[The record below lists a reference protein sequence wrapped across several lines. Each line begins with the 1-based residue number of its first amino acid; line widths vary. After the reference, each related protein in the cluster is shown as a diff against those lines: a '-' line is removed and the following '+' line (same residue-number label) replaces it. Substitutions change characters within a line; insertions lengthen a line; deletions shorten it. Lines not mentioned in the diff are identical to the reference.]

1 MIPGDNRK
9 ISKVPSTAGLTVVEK
24 RTLDLREG
32 GRARVP
38 SRPPFD
44 TAKRFRDC
52 ALSACAS
59 LSRFHFALFAAT
71 LHLLS
76 RKASRID
83 PVEGDRRAPPSPS
96 LLAFPLLH
104 GDIEP
109 RYHLLFFRS
118 TTWFSL
124 LRSRFTYT
132 LVAQVKR
139 KRERKRRFRVINYPL
154 YMLINR
160 V

>member
-76 RKASRID
+76 REASRID
-83 PVEGDRRAPPSPS
+83 PLSPPPSPS
-96 LLAFPLLH
+96 SRLSSFTGRYRTTISTLLSFYNLIFPVAFSIDLH
-104 GDIEP
+104 VGCTGKKEARTKAPFP
-109 RYHLLFFRS
+109 R
-118 TTWFSL
+118 
-124 LRSRFTYT
+124 
-132 LVAQVKR
+132 
-139 KRERKRRFRVINYPL
+139 N
-154 YMLINR
+154 
-160 V
+160 

>member
-76 RKASRID
+76 REASRID
-83 PVEGDRRAPPSPS
+83 PLSSPPPSPS
-96 LLAFPLLH
+96 SRLSSFTRRYRTTISTLLSFHNLIFPVAFSIDLH
-104 GDIEP
+104 VGCTGKKEARTKAPFP
-109 RYHLLFFRS
+109 R
-118 TTWFSL
+118 
-124 LRSRFTYT
+124 
-132 LVAQVKR
+132 
-139 KRERKRRFRVINYPL
+139 N
-154 YMLINR
+154 
-160 V
+160 

>member
-83 PVEGDRRAPPSPS
+83 PVEGNRRGPPPPPLFSPFLFYTAIS
-96 LLAFPLLH
+96 NHDIIYSSFVLQPDFPCCVLDSPTRWSH
-104 GDIEP
+104 
-109 RYHLLFFRS
+109 
-118 TTWFSL
+118 
-124 LRSRFTYT
+124 
-132 LVAQVKR
+132 
-139 KRERKRRFRVINYPL
+139 REKGSANESV
-154 YMLINR
+154 
-160 V
+160 VSA

>member
-1 MIPGDNRK
+1 MIFHSMIPGDNRK

-24 RTLDLREG
+24 RTLDSREG

-83 PVEGDRRAPPSPS
+83 PLSPPPSPLS
-96 LLAFPLLH
+96 LSSRLSSFTRRYRTAISSTLLSFYNLIFPVAFSIDLH
-104 GDIEP
+104 VGCTGKKGGANE
-109 RYHLLFFRS
+109 S
-118 TTWFSL
+118 VVS
-124 LRSRFTYT
+124 
-132 LVAQVKR
+132 A
-139 KRERKRRFRVINYPL
+139 
-154 YMLINR
+154 
-160 V
+160 

>member
-83 PVEGDRRAPPSPS
+83 PVEGDKRGPPLPLSSRLSSFTRRYRTTISS
-96 LLAFPLLH
+96 TLLSFYNLIFPVAFSIHLH
-104 GDIEP
+104 VGCTGKKEARTKASFP
-109 RYHLLFFRS
+109 R
-118 TTWFSL
+118 
-124 LRSRFTYT
+124 
-132 LVAQVKR
+132 
-139 KRERKRRFRVINYPL
+139 N
-154 YMLINR
+154 
-160 V
+160 

>member
-1 MIPGDNRK
+1 MIFHSMIPGDNRK

-24 RTLDLREG
+24 RTLDSREG

-83 PVEGDRRAPPSPS
+83 PPPPLPLLS
-96 LLAFPLLH
+96 LLSFFSPFLFYATISNRDIIYSSFVLQPDFPCCVL
-104 GDIEP
+104 D
-109 RYHLLFFRS
+109 
-118 TTWFSL
+118 
-124 LRSRFTYT
+124 
-132 LVAQVKR
+132 
-139 KRERKRRFRVINYPL
+139 
-154 YMLINR
+154 
-160 V
+160 

>member
-1 MIPGDNRK
+1 MIFHSMIPGDNRK

-24 RTLDLREG
+24 RTLDSREG

-83 PVEGDRRAPPSPS
+83 PLSPPPLSSLSLSLFSPFLFYTTIS
-96 LLAFPLLH
+96 NRDIIYSSFVLQPDFPCCVL
-104 GDIEP
+104 D
-109 RYHLLFFRS
+109 
-118 TTWFSL
+118 
-124 LRSRFTYT
+124 
-132 LVAQVKR
+132 
-139 KRERKRRFRVINYPL
+139 
-154 YMLINR
+154 
-160 V
+160 